1 VNLSAEAT
9 SSLNDYL
16 DRVNHA
22 IALPPSQRMPLVDK
36 LYRQIVNS
44 CEAKARLQGMSE
56 IGADVIAAEINALG
70 APEQLAIHLAEQQR
84 WSPEAFGFDRAQFS
98 ERASALARAA
108 AERGEQVFLASIET
122 AANALDLASQK
133 LREAAE
139 RFKSKA

>member
-1 VNLSAEAT
+1 VNLSQEAT
-9 SSLNDYL
+9 SVLNEYL

-36 LYRQIVNS
+36 LYRQIVSS
-44 CEAKARLQGMSE
+44 CDAKARLQGRTE
-56 IGADVIAAEINALG
+56 IGVDLLEAEINALG
-70 APEQLAIHLAEQQR
+70 APEQLAVHLAEQQR

-133 LREAAE
+133 LREAVE
-139 RFKSKA
+139 RFKAKT

>member
-9 SSLNDYL
+9 AGLNGYL

-36 LYRQIVNS
+36 LYRQIVAA
-44 CEAKARLQGMSE
+44 CEAKARLHGANE
-56 IGADVIAAEINALG
+56 IGLELVEAEIDSLGPPEQIAAG
-70 APEQLAIHLAEQQR
+70 LAEQHR

-98 ERASALARAA
+98 ERASQLARAA

-122 AANALDLASQK
+122 AASALDLASQK
-133 LREAAE
+133 LREAVE
-139 RFKSKA
+139 RFKTKT